1 MIKSNFQIAI
11 KNLKINK
18 SRTLLTVL
26 GIVIGIGA
34 VITVLSAGQ
43 GIKGLVQGE
52 LAAFGDNWVQIEIKV
67 PSSSKSETEQA
78 TSLAAGVVINTL
90 TIDDMEE
97 IKKIPNI
104 TNAYAGSISQQIVKK
119 GAERSQSMLYGVSAS
134 YIDVDKSEMM
144 EGRFFSEEEDRGAAR
159 VVILGA
165 KAKTKFFGEDEVLG
179 KTIKIGKDNYR
190 VIGIME
196 PRGAVMIFDFD
207 DILYIPIRTMQKK
220 MLGVDYVSTII
231 TEVDDVNKIDETAEE
246 IKFIMR
252 EQHDTPTPEKEDFRV
267 TTMAEAQEMIDIIL
281 NGVTLLLI
289 AIAAISLVVGG
300 VGIMNVMYVA
310 VVERTFEIGLRK
322 AIGAKNADVMSQFLF
337 EAIIITL
344 MGGIFG
350 FAIGAGLSFLVSIG
364 AQQAG
369 YSWDFSL
376 SITSIILAIGFSVI
390 IGLIFGLYPA
400 KKAAKLDPIK
410 ALRYK
415 Q

>member
-1 MIKSNFQIAI
+1 MIISNLKIAI
-11 KNLKINK
+11 KNLKVNK

-43 GIKGLVQGE
+43 GIKGLVKGE
-52 LAAFGDNWVQIEIKV
+52 LAAFGDNWIQIEIKV
-67 PSSSKSETEQA
+67 PSSSKSDTEQV
-78 TSLAAGVVINTL
+78 TSFAAGVVINTL
-90 TIDDMEE
+90 TTDDMEE

-104 TNAYAGSISQQIVKK
+104 TNAYAGSISQQIVTK
-119 GAERSQSMLYGVSAS
+119 GAERSQSMLYGISAS
-134 YIDVDKSEMM
+134 YIEVDKSEII
-144 EGRFFSEEEDRGAAR
+144 EGRFFTEEEDRGAAR
-159 VVILGA
+159 VVVLGS

-289 AIAAISLVVGG
+289 AIAGISLLVGG

-322 AIGAKNADVMSQFLF
+322 AVGGKNSDIMSQFLF

-400 KKAAKLDPIK
+400 KKAANLEPIK
-410 ALRYK
+410 ALRFK